1 MDISGN
7 RLFTALKE
15 LEVDVEGTLSRFC
28 DNDELYMKFLLRF
41 PDEDRITPIKD
52 SVSAQNYDM
61 LLQAAHKLKGTSAN
75 LGMNRLSAKAEKIVR
90 KVRNGERFG
99 FEDDYAEVEKEYS
112 LVCQTIR
119 AYSESIQ

>member
-1 MDISGN
+1 MDISEN
-7 RLFTALKE
+7 KLFKALKE
-15 LEVDVEGTLSRFC
+15 LEVDIEGTLSRFC

-75 LGMNRLSAKAEKIVR
+75 LGMNRLSQKAEKIVR
-90 KVRNGERFG
+90 KVRSSEYTG
-99 FEDDYAEVEKEYS
+99 FEANVADVEKEYN
-112 LVCQTIR
+112 LVCDTIK
-119 AYSESIQ
+119 ASMVNT